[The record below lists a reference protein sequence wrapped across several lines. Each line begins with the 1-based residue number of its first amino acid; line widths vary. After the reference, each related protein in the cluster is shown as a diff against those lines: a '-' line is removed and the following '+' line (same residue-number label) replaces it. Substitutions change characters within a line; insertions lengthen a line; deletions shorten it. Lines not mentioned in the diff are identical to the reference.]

1 MQNIVETLE
10 HYYGYKEFRPGQKEL
25 IEAILRGEDILGIM
39 PTGGGKSLCY
49 QIPAMNMEG
58 TALVISPLI
67 SLMKDQVDGLQEMG
81 VRASYINSQLSYPE
95 QQSIMRQAV
104 DGELDLLYVSPERLG
119 NDQFLHAIRQMDI
132 NLVAVDEAHCVSQW
146 GHDFRPSYQAI
157 SQVMDVLPNRPSFA
171 AFTATATEKVQKD
184 MVDQLNLDNPFTYVA
199 SFDRPNL
206 YFSVVKP
213 KKKPDALLRL
223 LDKKESN
230 IIYCNTRKNVDKVYR
245 LLEKNGYPVT
255 FYHAGIDAEERT
267 QRQEDFLFDRKPI
280 MVATNAF
287 GMGIDKSNVRRVI
300 HYNMP
305 LDMESYYQEAGRAGR
320 DGAPAEA
327 TLFYSAQDIITNTM
341 LIEQGNS
348 PHAKEN
354 LNSMVTYCKTG
365 NCLRKQLLKYFN
377 QNVEWNNCEHCSN
390 CDGESVTTDITV
402 ECQKILSCIYR
413 MKQTYGTGLIT
424 DVLRGKKNQRIQQ
437 LRLNDLSTYGIM
449 SEYTDGDIKDMI
461 SIMLSEGYLRLGGDQ
476 YPVIQFTY
484 KTNELLKAKVNLS
497 IRKQLKEEPE
507 HKSKAVENIKNYDEQ
522 LFEQLRSIR
531 TEIAQKIGK
540 PPFVVFS
547 DRSLIDMAAKFP
559 QTEEEFLSINGVG
572 EAKLAQYGESFI
584 PIIKEYTEKNDLK
597 VDELRIENV
606 TTKEVS
612 KPVKRTNSLSTK
624 HTMEETLD
632 LFNEGN
638 TIEEIAERRGLS
650 NMTIVNHLCKCMEEG
665 IDFNYA
671 RLVSPEE
678 ETEILK
684 AIKEVGK
691 DYLKPIKETVAD
703 SISYD
708 AIKLVLAK
716 LRAKETVSTEN
727 E

>member
-58 TALVISPLI
+58 IALVISPLI

-81 VRASYINSQLSYPE
+81 IRASYINSQLSYPE

-119 NDQFLHAIRQMDI
+119 NDQFLHAIQQMDI

-213 KKKPDALLRL
+213 KKKPHALLRL

-377 QNVEWNNCEHCSN
+377 QNVEWNTCEHCSN

-476 YPVIQFTY
+476 YPVIQFTNR
-484 KTNELLKAKVNLS
+484 TNELLKAKVTLS

-572 EAKLAQYGESFI
+572 EAKLSEYGENFI
-584 PIIKEYTEKNDLK
+584 PVIKDYILTNDLNAE
-597 VDELRIENV
+597 ELRSENV
-606 TTKEVS
+606 TIKEVS
-612 KPVKRTNSLSTK
+612 KPLKRTTNHSNKNTV
-624 HTMEETLD
+624 EETLD
-632 LFNEGN
+632 LFNKGN
-638 TIEEIAERRGLS
+638 SIEEIAEHRGLS
-650 NMTIVNHLCKCMEEG
+650 SMTIVNHLCKCVEKG
-665 IDFNYA
+665 IEFDYA
-671 RLVSPEE
+671 RLLSPEAE
-678 ETEILK
+678 AEILK
-684 AIKEVGK
+684 AIDEVGK
-691 DYLKPIKETVAD
+691 EYLKPIKETVDD

-708 AIKLVLAK
+708 GIKLVLAK
-716 LRAKETVSTEN
+716 LKAKEAVREN
-727 E
+727 D